1 MAKLWD
7 SEDKM
12 MSQLEASPS
21 RPGHRREGF
30 WALLFPV

>member
-12 MSQLEASPS
+12 VSQLEASPS
-21 RPGHRREGF
+21 RPGHRHEGF